1 MHYPNQKSKKKTCI
15 VHKYDLN
22 SAVWKISHYAKPHYL
37 FKAALNKDLLYAISN
52 VILTCPRNKCL
63 RLLAY
68 FERKVR
74 ASSEISKIIRMQA
87 RIPAATRM
95 GTSQISP
102 LSTSKSGAQDEGYHS
117 WWLFWL
123 LFGFFIFLNTLV
135 VLLLISTFL
144 LLFSHSNKSVV
155 HKSSIRSIEAG
166 FKIGL
171 LPNFLTKI
179 GILGGIVD
187 NLRRLLGV
195 E

>member
-1 MHYPNQKSKKKTCI
+1 MQLS
-15 VHKYDLN
+15 
-22 SAVWKISHYAKPHYL
+22 
-37 FKAALNKDLLYAISN
+37 SN

-117 WWLFWL
+117 WWWFWL
-123 LFGFFIFLNTLV
+123 FFGFFIFLNTLV

-171 LPNFLTKI
+171 LPNFFTKI

-195 E
+195 EYRLTAVFVVVVLVLGVVVEGFSPFLMKYSIERKRIIH